1 MNAPHAPEGGKIM
14 DADGSAGA
22 RSAGAWHADAGLLAA
37 YHDGSHRLD
46 AAARWS
52 VEAHLTRCAA
62 CRGLARELVDPARL
76 QRVRTALIAAVDVPR
91 AGVAERLLVRL
102 GVPDHTARLL
112 AATPALRGSWLLAV
126 GAVLAFGVLAAHA
139 RPGPDAALLFL
150 CLAPLL
156 PLAGI
161 AVAYGPGID
170 PTYEIGLA
178 APLRSFRLL
187 LLRAAAVLGT
197 ATVLATAAS
206 LALPQLGLGAA
217 GWLLPSL
224 GLTAA
229 SLALATTVEP
239 QRAFSITAGAWVVAV
254 VVTVAPPGP
263 SSVLFTTAGQ
273 VAFAVLAL
281 LAATVVALRRGAFE
295 SGRGFDTTPRFA
307 ARRLR

>member
-1 MNAPHAPEGGKIM
+1 MSQGGSTTM
-14 DADGSAGA
+14 GEPDAT
-22 RSAGAWHADAGLLAA
+22 GAWHADAELLAA
-37 YHDGSHRLD
+37 YDEQRLD

-52 VEAHLTRCAA
+52 VEAHLTSCAA
-62 CRGLARELVDPARL
+62 CRLRARALVDEARL
-76 QRVRTALIAAVDVPR
+76 RRLRAALIEAVDAPR
-91 AGVAERLLVRL
+91 PGVVERLLLRL
-102 GVPDHTARLL
+102 GVADHTARLL

-126 GAVLAFGVLAAHA
+126 AATLAFAVAAA
-139 RPGPDAALLFL
+139 RVHTGPDANLAFL
-150 CLAPLL
+150 CVAPLL

-161 AVAYGPGID
+161 AVAYGPGVD

-197 ATVLATAAS
+197 SILLAAAAS
-206 LALPQLGLGAA
+206 LALPQLGWGAA

-229 SLALATTVEP
+229 SLALTTTVEP
-239 QRAFSITAGAWVVAV
+239 LRAIGTTAGAWIAAV
-254 VVTVAPPGP
+254 VVTVAPPAP
-263 SSVLFTTAGQ
+263 SSVLFAVAGQ
-273 VAFAVLAL
+273 VGFAVLAL
-281 LAATVVALRRGAFE
+281 LAAAVVLLRRGHLE

>member
-1 MNAPHAPEGGKIM
+1 MGGPEVT
-14 DADGSAGA
+14 
-22 RSAGAWHADAGLLAA
+22 GAWHADGELLAA
-37 YHDGSHRLD
+37 YDDQRLD

-52 VEAHLTRCAA
+52 VEAHLTSCAA
-62 CRGLARELVDPARL
+62 CRLRARALVDPARL
-76 QRVRTALIAAVDVPR
+76 RRLRAVLIDAVDLPR

-102 GVPDHTARLL
+102 GVAGHTAKLL

-126 GAVLAFGVLAAHA
+126 AVTLGFSVLAAWTHS
-139 RPGPDAALLFL
+139 GQDANLAFL
-150 CLAPLL
+150 CVAPLL

-161 AVAYGPGID
+161 AVAYGPGVD

-197 ATVLATAAS
+197 ATLLAAAAS
-206 LALPQLGLGAA
+206 LALPQFGPRAA

-224 GLTAA
+224 GLTAS

-239 QRAFSITAGAWVVAV
+239 LRAIGITAGAWVIAVAV
-254 VVTVAPPGP
+254 TVLPPAP
-263 SSVLFTTAGQ
+263 SSVLFALAGQ
-273 VAFAVLAL
+273 VGFAALAL
-281 LAATVVALRRGAFE
+281 LAAAVLLLRRGHVE
-295 SGRGFDTTPRFA
+295 SDRGFDTTPRFA